1 MKIDNQGQVSLEY
14 LLIFAISLIILVAFT
29 LPLAEISI
37 ENTMD
42 ITNVLNAKSDLSKI
56 SSQINQVYNEGE
68 GSKHTVFVHKKNSI
82 KIKVE
87 KNKIYSNLK
96 LNNGDYKKIK
106 TSHKSNLKSTSL
118 YLYKGKNILVIEWP
132 VSSDK
137 MVIYRK

>member
-1 MKIDNQGQVSLEY
+1 MQNQIY
-14 LLIFAISLIILVAFT
+14 LKYPLKLTKFIVKVRDQNIQFLFT
-29 LPLAEISI
+29 
-37 ENTMD
+37 
-42 ITNVLNAKSDLSKI
+42 
-56 SSQINQVYNEGE
+56 
-68 GSKHTVFVHKKNSI
+68 KKNSI